1 MRVFKNM
8 TTLCTLHV
16 VEESSSDHSRSWQEL
31 ICDLKK
37 VIVFLIKM
45 YFSLLLKGVGM
56 KSEAR

>member
-1 MRVFKNM
+1 M